1 MRECCCWWWCLAL
14 LEADADEDDVED
26 DGLEDDGLEDADLD
40 VATFLDVV
48 DEELAEDNSEWLAGP
63 RLLDGVRELDR
74 SWESVWPVLRAKN
87 LLQCKHFEF

>member
-1 MRECCCWWWCLAL
+1 MAL

-48 DEELAEDNSEWLAGP
+48 DEELAEDN
-63 RLLDGVRELDR
+63 RE
-74 SWESVWPVLRAKN
+74 
-87 LLQCKHFEF
+87 

>member
-1 MRECCCWWWCLAL
+1 MAL

-48 DEELAEDNSEWLAGP
+48 DEELAEVN
-63 RLLDGVRELDR
+63 RE
-74 SWESVWPVLRAKN
+74 
-87 LLQCKHFEF
+87 